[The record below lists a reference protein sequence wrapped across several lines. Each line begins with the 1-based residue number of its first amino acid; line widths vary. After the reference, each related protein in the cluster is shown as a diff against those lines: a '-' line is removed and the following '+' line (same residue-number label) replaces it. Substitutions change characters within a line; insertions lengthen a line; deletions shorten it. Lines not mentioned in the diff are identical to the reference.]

1 MPCILYY
8 GIYVYRDMGIFPN
21 MYFLY
26 SSYLPDLFCC
36 LSVLSIKIPPQYQ
49 DYVSVNLVY
58 SF

>member
-8 GIYVYRDMGIFPN
+8 GIYVYRDMSIFQN
-21 MYFLY
+21 MSFL
-26 SSYLPDLFCC
+26 SRSYLPDLFCY